1 MLNIDINS
9 EVKQL
14 QRTWQRSILGPWL
27 FWFLYFKNIGWTVW
41 TLFWNKKLNIFY
53 HTVYLHH
60 TTNLY
65 YRKSTIWPFEVS
77 FESGEF
83 ETNFSRYDIELIYR
97 QHFMRNL
104 AILNIAWSKIWLII
118 NITFVCKLQSPFY
131 ANCSVSDVKIII
143 FASHTCSKKYQGRFR
158 SHMSTSK
165 STD

>member
-1 MLNIDINS
+1 MKLSSSRGPGRGLFLDPDYFDFYILKISDEQFEPFFEIKKNS
-9 EVKQL
+9 K
-14 QRTWQRSILGPWL
+14 
-27 FWFLYFKNIGWTVW
+27 FFN
-41 TLFWNKKLNIFY
+41 

-104 AILNIAWSKIWLII
+104 AILNNAWSKIWLII

-143 FASHTCSKKYQGRFR
+143 FASHTCSKKYQGRFSSR
-158 SHMSTSK
+158 MSTSK